1 MSYNPTNWQ
10 AGDTVT
16 SAKLNKIE
24 QGIKN
29 NILVANLIYDDQENG
44 IMHVDKTW
52 QEIYDA
58 DFCIVNI
65 TLDDGT
71 ITTSFVV
78 VKSPGDEKDSVYY
91 AIVLFSPASTEGHTF
106 LAATPNDYPVLNNQ
120 QPALDPGPGSKEAN

>member
-29 NILVANLIYDDQENG
+29 SVLVANLIVDDQENN
-44 IMHVDKTW
+44 IMHLDKTW

-58 DFCIVNI
+58 NFCIANQI
-65 TLDDGT
+65 MDDG
-71 ITTSFVV
+71 IATSFVG
-78 VKSPGDEKDSVYY
+78 VKTPGEEGNVLAPYV
-91 AIVLFSPASTEGHTF
+91 IVLFPVGSTEQQTF
-106 LAATPNDYPVLNNQ
+106 FSATPNGYPSTEKT
-120 QPALDPGPGSKEAN
+120 GGEK